1 MVFENAEYIMFRRL
15 VRSGEVEPIKT
26 YLGKIFIEYNRH
38 LTWK

>member
-26 YLGKIFIEYNRH
+26 YLGMIFNKYNR
-38 LTWK
+38 LST